1 MNCRRVRGIAPLF
14 TRNQEALRFPIC
26 SCYGER
32 RHMRSGVSTREFRI
46 DDYQAALELWERV
59 GGIEIAEGDSREDI
73 ASFVLRNPGLSRV
86 AADSSRI
93 VGVAL
98 CGHDGHR
105 GHIYHLAVDPDV
117 QGLGLGKRLV
127 DECLNGLRSAGLKR
141 AIILVANDNPR
152 GQSFWRRCGWED
164 VPGADVMGID
174 L

>member
-1 MNCRRVRGIAPLF
+1 MG
-14 TRNQEALRFPIC
+14 
-26 SCYGER
+26 
-32 RHMRSGVSTREFRI
+32 SGVSTREFRI
-46 DDYQAALELWERV
+46 DDYQAARELWERV
-59 GGIEIAEGDSREDI
+59 GGIEIAEGDSKEDI

-86 AADSSRI
+86 ATEGSTV

-105 GHIYHLAVDPDV
+105 GHIYHLAIDPAF

-141 AIILVANDNPR
+141 VIILVANDNPR
-152 GQSFWRRCGWED
+152 GRSFWRRCGWEE
-164 VPGADVMGID
+164 VAGAAVMGID